1 MSVLEHKPR
10 FTLLPFGSI
19 VDRYLA
25 KGFLRIFVASLFCF
39 TLIFAIVEFFERIG
53 TLLESGISVLTA
65 LRYLSYK
72 IPLSLSRVIGFA
84 ALFSTLFCLGMLS
97 KAQEITALQANGL
110 STRRIALP
118 LLCLS
123 LLVCVSNFIWN
134 EGLVPAFA
142 HRAETIYKTEIKKKQ
157 QQSLFGTKDI
167 WIRGEGGFVN
177 IDSFDPKNKIL
188 EGTTFFLLNR
198 DFTLQATVSVPR
210 ALWTGAKWES
220 QGGIE
225 WQFLPD
231 GKLTQRVVS
240 SPPTVSETPE
250 DLMLLARDPEEFTF
264 FDLQKQIIDMKTKG
278 MDATAY
284 EVDLQVKLAIPFI
297 SPLMVL
303 IAIPLALKQRAGSGL
318 ALSFGV
324 AIVIGFGYWVL
335 SAFCFSLGHSN
346 ALPPTI
352 AAWLP
357 TSIFAL
363 LGIYLF
369 TAED

>member
-1 MSVLEHKPR
+1 MPMTEHKPR
-10 FTLLPFGSI
+10 FILLPFGSI
-19 VDRYLA
+19 VDRYLT
-25 KGFLRIFVASLFCF
+25 KSFLWIFIASLLCF
-39 TLIFAIVEFFERIG
+39 TSIFAIVEFFERIG
-53 TLLESGISVLTA
+53 TLLESGIPATTA
-65 LRYLSYK
+65 LRYLLYK
-72 IPLSLSRVIGFA
+72 IPLSISRVIGFA

-97 KAQEITALQANGL
+97 KAHEITALQASGL
-110 STRRIALP
+110 RTSRISFP

-123 LLVCVSNFIWN
+123 LLICILNFVWN

-188 EGTTFFLLNR
+188 EGITFFVLNR
-198 DFTLQATVSVPR
+198 DFTLRGTVGVPR

-220 QGGIE
+220 QNGIE

-231 GKLTQRVVS
+231 GKLTQRIVNT
-240 SPPTVSETPE
+240 PPTVSETPD

-284 EVDLQVKLAIPFI
+284 EVDLQAKLAIPFI

-303 IAIPLALKQRAGSGL
+303 IAIPLALRQRAGSGL

-324 AIVIGFGYWVL
+324 AILIGFGYWVL

-346 ALPPTI
+346 ALAATV

-357 TSIFAL
+357 NSIFAL

-369 TAED
+369 TADT

>member
-1 MSVLEHKPR
+1 MQHKPR
-10 FTLLPFGSI
+10 FTLLPFGSV

-25 KGFLRIFVASLFCF
+25 YGFIRIFVASLLCF
-39 TLIFAIVEFFERIG
+39 TSIFAIVEFFERIG
-53 TLLESGISVLTA
+53 TLVESGISVMTA
-65 LRYLSYK
+65 LRYMLYK
-72 IPLSLSRVIGFA
+72 IPLSISRVIGFA

-97 KAQEITALQANGL
+97 RAQEITAMQASGL
-110 STRRIALP
+110 STRRISFP

-123 LLVCVSNFIWN
+123 LLICMSNFVWN
-134 EGLVPAFA
+134 EGLVPVFA

-177 IDSFDPKNKIL
+177 IDGFDPKNNVL
-188 EGTTFFLLNR
+188 EGITFFVLNR
-198 DFTLQATVSVPR
+198 DFTLQGTVVVSR
-210 ALWTGAKWES
+210 AHWVGEKWES
-220 QGGIE
+220 QNGIE
-225 WQFLPD
+225 WQFLAN

-240 SPPTVSETPE
+240 TPPTISETPG

-284 EVDLQVKLAIPFI
+284 QVDLQVKLAIPFI

-303 IAIPLALKQRAGSGL
+303 IAIPLALKKRAGSGL
-318 ALSFGV
+318 ALSFGI
-324 AIVIGFGYWVL
+324 AILIGFGYWVL
-335 SAFCFSLGHSN
+335 SAFCFSLGHSG
-346 ALPPTI
+346 ALPPTV

-357 TSIFAL
+357 NSIFAL

-369 TAED
+369 TAEARI

>member
-110 STRRIALP
+110 STRRISLP
-118 LLCLS
+118 LLYLS
-123 LLVCVSNFIWN
+123 LLVCVSNFLWN

-167 WIRGEGGFVN
+167 WIRGQGGFVN

-188 EGTTFFLLNR
+188 EGTTFF
-198 DFTLQATVSVPR
+198 FSKPR
-210 ALWTGAKWES
+210 FYIT
-220 QGGIE
+220 
-225 WQFLPD
+225 
-231 GKLTQRVVS
+231 
-240 SPPTVSETPE
+240 
-250 DLMLLARDPEEFTF
+250 
-264 FDLQKQIIDMKTKG
+264 
-278 MDATAY
+278 
-284 EVDLQVKLAIPFI
+284 
-297 SPLMVL
+297 
-303 IAIPLALKQRAGSGL
+303 
-318 ALSFGV
+318 
-324 AIVIGFGYWVL
+324 
-335 SAFCFSLGHSN
+335 SN
-346 ALPPTI
+346 
-352 AAWLP
+352 
-357 TSIFAL
+357 
-363 LGIYLF
+363 G
-369 TAED
+369 

>member
-1 MSVLEHKPR
+1 MQQKPR

-19 VDRYLA
+19 LDRYIA
-25 KGFLRIFVASLFCF
+25 NGFVRVFVASLLCF
-39 TLIFAIVEFFERIG
+39 TAIFAIVEFFERIG
-53 TLLESGISVLTA
+53 TLVESGISVTTA
-65 LRYLSYK
+65 LRYVLYK
-72 IPLSLSRVIGFA
+72 VPLSISRVIGFA

-97 KAQEITALQANGL
+97 KSQEITAMQASGL
-110 STRRIALP
+110 STRRMSFP

-123 LLVCVSNFIWN
+123 LLICMSNFIWN
-134 EGLVPAFA
+134 EGLVPVFA

-177 IDSFDPKNKIL
+177 IDSFDPSSNTL
-188 EGTTFFLLNR
+188 EGITFFVVSR
-198 DFTLQATVSVPR
+198 DFTLQSTIGVPK
-210 ALWTGAKWES
+210 AQWVGQQWES
-220 QGGIE
+220 QSGIE

-231 GKLTQRVVS
+231 GKLRQRVVS
-240 SPPTVSETPE
+240 RPPMISETPD
-250 DLMLLARDPEEFTF
+250 DLILLARDPEEFTF
-264 FDLQKQIIDMKTKG
+264 FDLQKQIVEMKTKG

-303 IAIPLALKQRAGSGL
+303 IAIPLALKRRIGSGL
-318 ALSFGV
+318 ALSFGI
-324 AIVIGFGYWVL
+324 AMLIAFGYWVL
-335 SAFCFSLGHSN
+335 SAFCFSLGHSG
-346 ALPPTI
+346 ALPPTL

-357 TSIFAL
+357 NSIFAL

-369 TAED
+369 TAEEIS

>member
-1 MSVLEHKPR
+1 MSITENKPR
-10 FTLLPFGSI
+10 FTFLPFGSI

-25 KGFLRIFVASLFCF
+25 KGFVRIFVASLLCF
-39 TLIFAIVEFFERIG
+39 TSIFAIVEFFERIG
-53 TLLESGISVLTA
+53 TLLESEISVMTA

-72 IPLSLSRVIGFA
+72 IPLSISRIIGFA
-84 ALFSTLFCLGMLS
+84 TLFSALFCLGMLS
-97 KAQEITALQANGL
+97 KAQETTALQANGL
-110 STRRIALP
+110 STTRISFP
-118 LLCLS
+118 FLCLS
-123 LLVCVSNFIWN
+123 LLICVSNFVWN

-177 IDSFDPKNKIL
+177 IDSFDPRNKTL
-188 EGTTFFLLNR
+188 EGITFFLLNR
-198 DFTLQATVSVPR
+198 DFTLQATVGIAKAV
-210 ALWTGAKWES
+210 WNGTKWET
-220 QGGIE
+220 QDGNE

-231 GKLTQRVVS
+231 GKLTQRIVS
-240 SPPTVSETPE
+240 SPPTIAETPD

-264 FDLQKQIIDMKTKG
+264 FDLQKQILDMKTKG

-324 AIVIGFGYWVL
+324 AIMIGFSYWVL
-335 SAFCFSLGHSN
+335 SAFCFSLGHSS
-346 ALPPTI
+346 ALPPTV

-357 TSIFAL
+357 NSIFAL

-369 TAED
+369 AAEE